1 MSVRNSF
8 AYLDD
13 SDDDEPRQQV
23 KTKAK
28 TKAKAKAPAAAPPA
42 RNNNRGPRRDGEY
55 NNRRNN
61 RSGGRGEYNRDVGDN
76 ARKYRRDDRRTDRRR
91 DAERRDRRR
100 EGGGNNRDRR
110 GRNAYEKTHQK
121 RGPKKGGHGGWG
133 TDKDA
138 VAVAEETAAGAAE
151 ATPDAPEEAGEDE
164 TPADAPSA
172 PAVVE
177 LTLEE
182 HEAAEKERRAKF
194 NERWGSK
201 AAYDDAPDLEK
212 EFTGMSVVGK
222 KNRQKQSETWAA
234 KRTTAKAASRSYQKE
249 RELKAAIFAEPKH
262 GYGGGGD
269 DRGYGGGG
277 GGRGY
282 GRGGGGRGRGG
293 RGRNNRSVGRD
304 TRDTRDNRGN
314 RRSNVNTQD
323 VNEFPALA

>member
-8 AYLDD
+8 AFLDD

-42 RNNNRGPRRDGEY
+42 RNNNRGPRRDGDY
-55 NNRRNN
+55 NRGRNN
-61 RSGGRGEYNRDVGDN
+61 RSGGRGEYNRDVGEN

-110 GRNAYEKTHQK
+110 GRNQYEKAHQK

-151 ATPDAPEEAGEDE
+151 ASPEGDGAEEAGDDE
-164 TPADAPSA
+164 TPAEPAA

-194 NERWGSK
+194 NERWGSNSS
-201 AAYDDAPDLEK
+201 YDDASMDLEK
-212 EFTGMSVVGK
+212 EFSGMSVVSK
-222 KNRQKQSETWAA
+222 KNRPKETETWAA
-234 KRTTAKAASRSYQKE
+234 KRSTAKAASRSYQKE
-249 RELKAAIFAEPKH
+249 RELKAAIFAEPSH
-262 GYGGGGD
+262 GGYGGGGE
-269 DRGYGGGG
+269 GYGGG
-277 GGRGY
+277 
-282 GRGGGGRGRGG
+282 RGGSGRGRGG
-293 RGRNNRSVGRD
+293 RGRNNRS
-304 TRDTRDNRGN
+304 DTRDNRGT